1 MYRVETTEKC
11 LDFQT
16 EAQALNYVIAKL
28 SFVGRNRQSVKA
40 QAKANGI
47 TIRKISQSEIDW
59 E

>member
-1 MYRVETTEKC
+1 MYRVETPEKC

-28 SFVGRNRQSVKA
+28 AFIGRNKQSVRA
-40 QAKANGI
+40 QAQANGI
-47 TIRKISQSEIDW
+47 VIRFISQSEIDW